1 MNIGYA
7 IGNAESRKD
16 FDIRKLSGSTYGC
29 HSIHRDYNVQ
39 NLICNNLQHLQ
50 EAIEFDLH
58 KKQYVFTTVELI
70 NIVKNPYLQI
80 IPEIPFTIEQE
91 KDQPKNWTSGSYAVL
106 IAAMENDV
114 VSLLGYDFI
123 GKGDRSMTNPFGT
136 INNIYAGSSNNPKFN
151 SKQRDLGYDVQQIG
165 RIIKHFKDVKFIFIN
180 DWVPDTLLSYENSYQ
195 DTYENLENQLLT
207 Q

>member
-136 INNIYAGSSNNPKFN
+136 INNIYAGSDNNPKFN

-180 DWVPDTLLSYENSYQ
+180 DWVPETLLSYENSYQ

>member
-136 INNIYAGSSNNPKFN
+136 INNIYAGSDNNPKFN

-165 RIIKHFKDVKFIFIN
+165 RIINHFKDVKFIFIN